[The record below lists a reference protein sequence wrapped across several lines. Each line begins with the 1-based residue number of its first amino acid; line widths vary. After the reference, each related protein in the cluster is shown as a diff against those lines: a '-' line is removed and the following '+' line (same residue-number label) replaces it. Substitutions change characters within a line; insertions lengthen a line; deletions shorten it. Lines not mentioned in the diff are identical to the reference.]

1 MLAGIGGRTIAEA
14 KQRMS
19 WAEFQAWCKYRA
31 KHGPL
36 SSQQRLE
43 DVGAFLAQA
52 TFSTIPRPKGE
63 KGPTLQQL
71 RIYHPA
77 KQADPTPSG
86 KELSLQE
93 AMAAWK

>member
-19 WAEFQAWCKYRA
+19 WAEFQAWCAYRN

-36 SSQQRLE
+36 SAQQRIE

-52 TFSTIPRPKGE
+52 TLSTIPRPKGE
-63 KGPTLQQL
+63 KGPTLQDL
-71 RIYHPA
+71 RIYHQTTKAEPA
-77 KQADPTPSG
+77 SEAKA
-86 KELSLQE
+86 LSLNE